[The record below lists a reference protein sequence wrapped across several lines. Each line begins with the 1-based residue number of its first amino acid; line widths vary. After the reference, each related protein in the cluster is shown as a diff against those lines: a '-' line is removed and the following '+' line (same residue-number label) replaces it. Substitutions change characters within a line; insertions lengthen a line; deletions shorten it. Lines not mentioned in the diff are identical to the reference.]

1 MRLKTPQGKELTNI
15 PPNIIIEILK
25 VENMSE
31 EMQRTIEEIYRRG
44 NTVEIKQ
51 RKDDIIVLEVVK
63 KIVYKCDRQ
72 NGAC

>member
-1 MRLKTPQGKELTNI
+1 
-15 PPNIIIEILK
+15 
-25 VENMSE
+25 MSE
-31 EMQRTIEEIYRRG
+31 EMQRAIEEIYRRG

-51 RKDDIIVLEVVK
+51 RRDDIIVLEVVK